1 MSAVIR
7 HDGAMAQIKEVSGVT
22 GTMPLLPHVN
32 QRTTHPRSGLESFAP
47 LTLAELDS
55 EGLLARHDTKYV
67 FHESVLTS
75 MLEELWTIKR
85 PKRKKNQQP
94 TTQISAE
101 DNQVL

>member
-1 MSAVIR
+1 MLQAAR
-7 HDGAMAQIKEVSGVT
+7 
-22 GTMPLLPHVN
+22 
-32 QRTTHPRSGLESFAP
+32 
-47 LTLAELDS
+47 
-55 EGLLARHDTKYV
+55 LLARQRPGG
-67 FHESVLTS
+67 HEGGRILLLHLTAASFQTEATMSRWGKTS